1 MCSFLLF
8 GFLGLRLDSLR
19 KSKLRS
25 AMTDLRNR
33 KNEQHSAGQVR
44 DARLRGRECLRHT
57 LNFLFIPPVQSQS
70 KRLFMSSLPKVI
82 FHVDMD
88 AFFVSV
94 EELFDPSL
102 KGKAV
107 VVGGQRGERG
117 VVSAASYEARKF
129 GVHSAMPLRTA
140 AKMCPH
146 AIFVDGHPDRYREY
160 SEKVYEVLDHFSP
173 QIETASIDEAYI
185 DMSGTERLHGPPLRA
200 AHNLH
205 RTIKEATQLNC
216 SIGIGTSRLIAKVGS
231 AQIKP
236 NGVIWIL
243 PGQEAKFLAPLDVR
257 AIPGVGKVM
266 EQNLHTVGIRKVGD
280 LAALEESVLEE
291 RFGKWGLALAG
302 KAQGLDAGGWFDTD
316 VGADTDPKSI
326 SHEHTFGA
334 DTANPEQLESTLMR
348 LTEMVCRRLR
358 EHGLHARTVQLKLR
372 YKDFSTFTRAHTL
385 PVATQLDTEI
395 FDQIRKLFR
404 NNWEKGEPIR
414 LLGVHVS
421 SFEETDAQLN
431 LLEGNR
437 HERWKQALS
446 AADRLRDKY
455 GESSVS
461 LASGLRG
468 TFRERTHENPTG
480 LPGKHPVKKRE

>member
-1 MCSFLLF
+1 
-8 GFLGLRLDSLR
+8 
-19 KSKLRS
+19 
-25 AMTDLRNR
+25 
-33 KNEQHSAGQVR
+33 
-44 DARLRGRECLRHT
+44 
-57 LNFLFIPPVQSQS
+57 
-70 KRLFMSSLPKVI
+70 MSSLPKVI

-173 QIETASIDEAYI
+173 QIEMASIDEAYL
-185 DMSGTERLHGPPLRA
+185 DMTGTERLHGPPLKA
-200 AHNLH
+200 AHCLH
-205 RTIKEATQLNC
+205 QRIKESTQLNC
-216 SIGIGTSRLIAKVGS
+216 SIGIGASRLIAKVGS

-236 NGVIWIL
+236 NGVIWVI
-243 PGQEAKFLAPLDVR
+243 PGEEAKFLAPLDVR

-266 EQNLHTVGIRKVGD
+266 EQNLHALGIKRVGD

-302 KAQGLDAGGWFDTD
+302 KAQGLDAGGWFDSD
-316 VGADTDPKSI
+316 VGANTDPKSI
-326 SHEHTFGA
+326 SHEHTFGE
-334 DTANPEQLESTLMR
+334 DTANLEQLESTLMR
-348 LTEMVCRRLR
+348 LSEMVCRRMR
-358 EHGLHARTVQLKLR
+358 EHKLHARTVQLKLR
-372 YKDFSTFTRAHTL
+372 YKDFSTYTRAHTL

-395 FDQIRKLFR
+395 FEQIRKLFR

-421 SFEETDAQLN
+421 SFEETDAQLD
-431 LLEGNR
+431 LLEGDR
-437 HERWKQALS
+437 LQRWKQALS

-461 LASGLRG
+461 LAAGMRG
-468 TFRERTHENPTG
+468 GFRERTHENPAG
-480 LPGKHPVKKRE
+480 LPGKHPRKKQSDQSSKTDADSSLREE